1 MSNSVV
7 EATRLVRSILER
19 KHLRGQ
25 DRAPL
30 TAEALATLQEIPGRY
45 AELTMSGMRAS
56 GATSSS
62 NLAAPAPALSLPDA
76 PQKATSAAGI
86 TPSQVTPTD
95 MASLAASFTQP
106 ALLDIDRCGSK
117 RDQLNAIFRLAKK
130 AEAPRKLGSL
140 REQIVFA
147 SGNPDADLLF
157 VGEGPGSVEEAEKK
171 PFVGPAGQKLEAI
184 LKAMGLSRDAVYLS
198 NVVKFRPLM
207 GDPRFQGTRNRKPT
221 PEEMESCLPFVLTE
235 ISVVKPKVII
245 ALGATAAEGLLQE
258 GGSIGKLRS
267 QTHELQGI
275 PLVVTYHPS
284 YLLRQESGDD
294 QGRASKRAVW
304 EDMLMAMEI
313 AGLPISAKQRG
324 FFQ

>member
-1 MSNSVV
+1 MSNSVL
-7 EATRLVRSILER
+7 EATRLVRSILKR
-19 KHLRGQ
+19 QQLRGEE
-25 DRAPL
+25 RAPL
-30 TAEALATLQEIPGRY
+30 TEQSLATLQEIPARY
-45 AELTMSGMRAS
+45 AELAMDGLRNSQAS
-56 GATSSS
+56 QPT
-62 NLAAPAPALSLPDA
+62 APAEASLSLPSEPSDTEAA
-76 PQKATSAAGI
+76 PTNI
-86 TPSQVTPTD
+86 
-95 MASLAASFTQP
+95 ASLAASFTQP
-106 ALLDIDRCGSK
+106 DLLNIDRSGSK

-147 SGNPDADLLF
+147 SGNPNAELLF
-157 VGEGPGSVEEAEKK
+157 VGEGPGAVEEAEKK

-284 YLLRQESGDD
+284 YLLRQESSED
-294 QGRASKRAVW
+294 QGHASKRAVW
-304 EDMLMAMEI
+304 EDMLLAMEI
-313 AGLPISAKQRG
+313 AGLPISAKQRS